1 MNVYLYNKD
10 AIGMQILTFFI
21 LTEFESSS
29 GLLLFALFFENEKGR
44 QKGKN
49 NLYPNLLKW
58 YSFSHIFKIN

>member
-44 QKGKN
+44 
-49 NLYPNLLKW
+49 
-58 YSFSHIFKIN
+58 